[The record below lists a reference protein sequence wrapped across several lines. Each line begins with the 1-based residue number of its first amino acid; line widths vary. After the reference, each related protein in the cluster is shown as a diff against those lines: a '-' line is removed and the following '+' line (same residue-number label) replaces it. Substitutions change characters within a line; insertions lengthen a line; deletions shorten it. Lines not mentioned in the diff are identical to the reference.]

1 MGNGVFRFIYDD
13 FFSSSVL
20 FFSFIVAGTGM
31 ASSSAPVNPSNA
43 RNSVNYIFLGFLV
56 LLIIPFL
63 FLFAWFYRNKKKAL
77 VTYVIGD
84 EDKPHDTH
92 KATEEEKRDTQEVL

>member
-1 MGNGVFRFIYDD
+1 MGFFDSFIMI
-13 FFSSSVL
+13 FSL
-20 FFSFIVAGTGM
+20 HLYFFFSFIVAGTGM
-31 ASSSAPVNPSNA
+31 ASSSALVNPSNA

-84 EDKPHDTH
+84 EDKPHDTQ
-92 KATEEEKRDTQEVL
+92 KATEEEKRETQEVL